1 MQIEKYQ
8 SGNKGF
14 EVVGGKCDDCLE
26 GRQVCPTCNGDGAT
40 KEFKIVG
47 GEFEK
52 AMQWQFDSIANI
64 GRGITPDDVT
74 DTFED
79 IRTSHNTDMQALRDQ
94 LKQSSE
100 LIETQ
105 RTRIK
110 ELSIRIAQR
119 GGLVL
124 PGSAV

>member
-14 EVVGGKCDDCLE
+14 EVVGGNSSPKIDC
-26 GRQVCPTCNGDGAT
+26 
-40 KEFKIVG
+40 

-52 AMQWQFDSIANI
+52 AMQWQFDRIANI

-74 DTFED
+74 ESFAD
-79 IRTSHNTDMQALRDQ
+79 IRTAHNTDMQALRDQ

-119 GGLVL
+119 DGLVR